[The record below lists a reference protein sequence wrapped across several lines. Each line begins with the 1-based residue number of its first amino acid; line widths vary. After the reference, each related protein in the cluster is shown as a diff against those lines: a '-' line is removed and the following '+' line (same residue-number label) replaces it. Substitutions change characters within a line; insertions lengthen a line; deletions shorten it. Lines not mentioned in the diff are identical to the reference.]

1 MDYESSFQDRTHSY
15 LQAINHFP
23 HALNNEFLTA
33 IEMLQFKENDI
44 LLNIPAGGVPIKK
57 YIDPS
62 LNIKYLAFDTHAK
75 FTSNDIKFCTWDDIP
90 LQDNSVDKILCLAS
104 LHHLNSKERQLAFM
118 EFYRIL
124 KKNGKLVIGDVIDE
138 SDQATWLNIFV
149 NMHNSNG
156 HKGSFFTPKDTLLLS
171 SQGFTVTTSIKSY
184 PWIFDTNSDATVFCK
199 LLFGLDL
206 LDVSDPRLAKGL
218 ENILHLENGKIPWQL
233 IYFVCSPQ

>member
-1 MDYESSFQDRTHSY
+1 
-15 LQAINHFP
+15 
-23 HALNNEFLTA
+23 
-33 IEMLQFKENDI
+33 
-44 LLNIPAGGVPIKK
+44 
-57 YIDPS
+57 
-62 LNIKYLAFDTHAK
+62 
-75 FTSNDIKFCTWDDIP
+75 
-90 LQDNSVDKILCLAS
+90 
-104 LHHLNSKERQLAFM
+104 M

-218 ENILHLENGKIPWQL
+218 EDILHLENGKIPWQL